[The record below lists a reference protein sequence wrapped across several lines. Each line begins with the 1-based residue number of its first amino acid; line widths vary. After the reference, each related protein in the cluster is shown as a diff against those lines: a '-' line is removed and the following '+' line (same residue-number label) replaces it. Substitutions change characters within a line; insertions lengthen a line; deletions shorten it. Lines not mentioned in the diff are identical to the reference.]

1 MLHELRTLAR
11 GVGARE
17 AERLLAGRFGG
28 VFSTEVGTMGEIV
41 VIRPY
46 EPEVAPRPGAG
57 RGEGEGR
64 LTGGI
69 QGSQTVE
76 LLAPAPFMRPLEAQ
90 ELGKVWELSW
100 LDFPAGCVDQAM
112 SAFGAA
118 MPAREKHYPVVG
130 CWRVEVGFALD
141 RIYLLTP
148 FKDWDHRH
156 ELNDA
161 LKDDS
166 SWPPKFPVAAISGG
180 SKLILPAAISGLK

>member
-11 GVGARE
+11 GVGVRE
-17 AERLLAGRFGG
+17 AERLLAGRFAG

-41 VIRPY
+41 VLRPY
-46 EPEVAPRPGAG
+46 EPQPAGRAGAG

-64 LTGGI
+64 RAGGI

-76 LLAPAPFMRPLEAQ
+76 LLAPASFMRPLEAQ
-90 ELGKVWELSW
+90 ELGRVWELSW
-100 LDFPAGCVDQAM
+100 LDFPSGGVDEAL
-112 SAFGAA
+112 SAYGAA
-118 MPAREKHYPVVG
+118 LPAREKHYPVAG
-130 CWRVEVGFALD
+130 CWRVVGGFALD

-156 ELNDA
+156 ELNRV
-161 LKDDS
+161 LQTET

-180 SKLILPAAISGLK
+180 SKLILPAAISGFK

>member
-11 GVGARE
+11 GVGVRE

-41 VIRPY
+41 VLRPY
-46 EPEVAPRPGAG
+46 EPEAAARPGAG

-64 LTGGI
+64 LAGGI

-76 LLAPAPFMRPLEAQ
+76 LLTPAQFMRPLEAQ

-100 LDFPAGCVDQAM
+100 LDFASGDVNEAM

-130 CWRVEVGFALD
+130 CWSVEVGFALD
-141 RIYLLTP
+141 RIYLLAP

-156 ELNDA
+156 AVNNA
-161 LKDDS
+161 VKDEA
-166 SWPPKFPVAAISGG
+166 SWPPKLPVAAVGGG

>member
-1 MLHELRTLAR
+1 MLYELRTLAR
-11 GVGARE
+11 GVGVRE

-46 EPEVAPRPGAG
+46 EPEAVPRTGAG

-64 LTGGI
+64 LAGGI
-69 QGSQTVE
+69 QGSQSVE
-76 LLAPAPFMRPLEAQ
+76 LLAPAAFMRPLEAQ

-100 LDFPAGCVDQAM
+100 LDFPSGGVNEAL
-112 SAFGAA
+112 STYGAA
-118 MPAREKHYPVVG
+118 MPAREKHYPLVG
-130 CWRVEVGFALD
+130 CWSVEVGFALD

-156 ELNDA
+156 ELNNA
-161 LKDDS
+161 LKDEGL
-166 SWPPKFPVAAISGG
+166 WPPKLPVAAISGG